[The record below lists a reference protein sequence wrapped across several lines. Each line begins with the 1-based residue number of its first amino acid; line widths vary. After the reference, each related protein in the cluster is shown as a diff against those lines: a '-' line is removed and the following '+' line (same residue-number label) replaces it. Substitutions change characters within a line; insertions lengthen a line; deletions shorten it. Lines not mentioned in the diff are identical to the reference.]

1 MNKLQVSAT
10 AQSPNGNYLVA
21 GDDPD
26 LVGHLEQ
33 APVMYPELFLSAQ
46 GFLFYFFFMS
56 LTQKTNSS
64 KKETRVGLDYMFSF
78 ASFSSVKSVAQ
89 QSGLIFASIPVG
101 HPAQKIHTC
110 LSTGVVQ
117 MKEPL

>member
-33 APVMYPELFLSAQ
+33 APVMYPELFLSA
-46 GFLFYFFFMS
+46 
-56 LTQKTNSS
+56 
-64 KKETRVGLDYMFSF
+64 
-78 ASFSSVKSVAQ
+78 
-89 QSGLIFASIPVG
+89 
-101 HPAQKIHTC
+101 
-110 LSTGVVQ
+110 
-117 MKEPL
+117 